1 MGGAAGQP
9 VGQGGGAVAGVED
22 EQRHRP
28 AGVPGT
34 VQAAQHA
41 LDLGDRLRG
50 AGGRGGP
57 LHVDGRCPGGAQVAG
72 DGGEMVLP
80 AGRGLAGALA
90 VAGPVVDMLPPW
102 GAPRVGPRIGRRV
115 HRDPDPPP
123 AGARVPDPGGV
134 RRRHPIQGPV
144 QQPAVDDVMPRDP
157 GTALRPVHQR
167 RQHLREQGEQPLV
180 IDPPGRQRIVER
192 AVPAPEL
199 RFQGQLH
206 QRPHRAVRA
215 QDRVRQLEQRVR
227 PRRQAPEKPL
237 PELPQRP
244 VRGVPR
250 KDWQPGTRA

>member
-1 MGGAAGQP
+1 MDLGSRKA
-9 VGQGGGAVAGVED
+9 VRERGGAVAGVED

-50 AGGRGGP
+50 AGGRGGRCTSTAAAQAVRRWPVTAASWYSQPGVVLLEP
-57 LHVDGRCPGGAQVAG
+57 LQWQAPGGHAPALGRTTRPAGDRTSRPPRPVPAASGRTCPG
-72 DGGEMVLP
+72 P
-80 AGRGLAGALA
+80 
-90 VAGPVVDMLPPW
+90 
-102 GAPRVGPRIGRRV
+102 GRR
-115 HRDPDPPP
+115 PPP
-123 AGARVPDPGGV
+123 APR
-134 RRRHPIQGPV
+134 QGPV

-192 AVPAPEL
+192 AVPAPDSGSRDSCTSDLTGRSEHKTA
-199 RFQGQLH
+199 FASSSSASA
-206 QRPHRAVRA
+206 RAVRH
-215 QDRVRQLEQRVR
+215 
-227 PRRQAPEKPL
+227 PRSRCRT
-237 PELPQRP
+237 PQRP
-244 VRGVPR
+244 ERGVPR